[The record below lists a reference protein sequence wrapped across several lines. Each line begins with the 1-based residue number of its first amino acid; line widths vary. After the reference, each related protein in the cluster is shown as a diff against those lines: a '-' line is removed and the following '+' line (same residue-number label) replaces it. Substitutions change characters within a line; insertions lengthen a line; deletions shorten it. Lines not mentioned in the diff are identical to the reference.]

1 MVVVERGFWI
11 AFKAVVIR
19 EFSVRVAVPARLC
32 HTVSIHR
39 LVSLSLLVASVIVCG
54 VGRVGCELRG
64 DGYDGH
70 WLSFR
75 GEG

>member
-1 MVVVERGFWI
+1 MS
-11 AFKAVVIR
+11 
-19 EFSVRVAVPARLC
+19 SVSVMSPAAPARLC

-39 LVSLSLLVASVIVCG
+39 LVSLSRVAASVIVCG
-54 VGRVGCELRG
+54 RVCDCVWCVGRVGDG
-64 DGYDGH
+64 DYGH

>member
-1 MVVVERGFWI
+1 MS
-11 AFKAVVIR
+11 
-19 EFSVRVAVPARLC
+19 SVSAMSPGAPARLC

-39 LVSLSLLVASVIVCG
+39 LVSLSRVAASVIVCG
-54 VGRVGCELRG
+54 RVCIVCGVLVGLVVNCG
-64 DGYDGH
+64 DGDDGH